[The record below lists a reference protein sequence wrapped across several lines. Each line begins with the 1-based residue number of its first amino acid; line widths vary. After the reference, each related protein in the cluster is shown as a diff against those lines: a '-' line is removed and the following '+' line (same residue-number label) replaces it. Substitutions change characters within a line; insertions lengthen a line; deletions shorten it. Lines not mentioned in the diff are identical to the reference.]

1 MIRALCQYCS
11 PCRCVLELHA
21 ILSKKAD
28 GAGDFAVAMTAD
40 EKNRFLRG
48 ISAGVD
54 DYYDMLGTI
63 NAERSDCSR
72 AADRESIHSSIRH
85 SIGFDKLGRQLFCA
99 LEQWMEEQLRSQAA
113 ANVAAGD
120 VVNSMKWNGVLAS
133 VFAKQGKHEDALV
146 LQKMVIDTLQREL
159 PHDHPDLGEAR
170 RVPQ

>member
-1 MIRALCQYCS
+1 
-11 PCRCVLELHA
+11 LHA

-40 EKNRFLRG
+40 ERNRFLRG

-63 NAERSDCSR
+63 DAERSDCSR

-99 LEQWMEEQLRSQAA
+99 LEQWMEEQLRAQAA
-113 ANVAAGD
+113 ANVAAGHHI
-120 VVNSMKWNGVLAS
+120 NSMKWNGILA
-133 VFAKQGKHEDALV
+133 VFFAKQGKHEDALV
-146 LQKMVIDTLQREL
+146 LQKMVVDTLQREL